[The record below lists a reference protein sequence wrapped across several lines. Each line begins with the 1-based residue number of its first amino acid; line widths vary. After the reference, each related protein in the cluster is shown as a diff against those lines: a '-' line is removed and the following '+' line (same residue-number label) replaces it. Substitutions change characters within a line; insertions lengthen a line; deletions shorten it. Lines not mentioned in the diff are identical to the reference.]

1 MESESTTQ
9 LPNAGGEK
17 KQVRLV
23 DVPLNTQQDALQ
35 LIVTFLHLAQKRGA
49 FTLDESAKLWEC
61 IKMFQS

>member
-9 LPNAGGEK
+9 LQTAGGEK

-35 LIVTFLHLAQKRGA
+35 LFVTFLHLAQKRGA

-61 IKMFQS
+61 VKMFQ

>member
-1 MESESTTQ
+1 MESASTTE
-9 LPNAGGEK
+9 LPTPTGEK

-23 DVPLNTQQDALQ
+23 DVPLNSQQDALQ
-35 LIVTFLHLAQKRGA
+35 LLVTFLNLAQKRGT

>member
-9 LPNAGGEK
+9 LPSDNGEK

-23 DVPLNTQQDALQ
+23 DVPLHTQNDALQ

-61 IKMFQS
+61 VNMFR